1 MEPCRFG
8 GAFCAPEFG
17 SNSVSSLTGA
27 APHIP
32 VMLPEVLSS
41 LRPSEG
47 DVIVDATFGAG
58 GYTRAFLEAGAN
70 VFAIDRDPDALQAGQ
85 ALVDGFGGQLVL
97 MDGAFSQVEPLL
109 NQHERRHIDGLVA
122 DIGVSSMQ
130 IDQAK
135 RGFSFLRD
143 GPLDMRMSQSG
154 PSAADVVNTL
164 PRSDLTRI
172 IGILGEERQAS
183 RVAAEIAQQRERQPF
198 ETTGALAATIEKVLG
213 RGPKDKI
220 HPATRTFQ
228 ALRIFVNRELEEL
241 VDLLLAAERLL
252 VEGGRLVLVTFHSLE
267 DRLVKRF
274 FQDRAM
280 QASGSRHLPPQ
291 AQQPATFDLVKR
303 GALAASADEI
313 AVNAR
318 SRSAKLRFGI
328 RTAAPPRGD
337 DKTLFG
343 LPRLA
348 ALDTVLEGAR

>member
-1 MEPCRFG
+1 M
-8 GAFCAPEFG
+8 
-17 SNSVSSLTGA
+17 
-27 APHIP
+27 P
-32 VMLPEVLSS
+32 VMLPQVLEA
-41 LRPSEG
+41 LQPTK
-47 DVIVDATFGAG
+47 DDTLVDATFGAG
-58 GYTRAFLEAGAN
+58 GYTRAFLETGAR
-70 VFAIDRDPDALQAGQ
+70 VFAIDRDPDALSAGQ
-85 ALVDGFGGQLVL
+85 ALVEASGGRLTL
-97 MDGAFSQVEPLL
+97 LDGAFSQVEPLL
-109 NQHERRHIDGLVA
+109 NGHDVGQIDGLVA

-130 IDQAK
+130 IDQAA

-143 GPLDMRMSQSG
+143 GPLDMRMSQKG
-154 PSAADVVNTL
+154 PSAAQVVNTFA
-164 PRSDLTRI
+164 RSDLTRI

-183 RVAAEIAQQRERQPF
+183 RVAAEIAAQRERHPF
-198 ETTGALAATIEKVLG
+198 ETTGALASCVEKVLG

-241 VDLLLAAERLL
+241 ADLLLAAERLL

-291 AQQPATFDLVKR
+291 AQEAATFHLHKR
-303 GALAASADEI
+303 GALAASDAEI

-318 SRSAKLRFGI
+318 SRSAKLRFGV
-328 RTAAPPRGD
+328 RTAAPARSAD
-337 DKTLFG
+337 RSLFG

-348 ALDTVLEGAR
+348 SLDVIGEGAR